1 MAAQPLE
8 VEKRIRAPLAPVL
21 QFPCFSHPDG
31 HIGTGLA
38 AGLVVQGGA
47 FAGHGQVQVD
57 TVQQRPGQLVAV
69 PCDLLGAAPA
79 AACGVAQ
86 VAARAGVHGHVL

>member
-86 VAARAGVHGHVL
+86 VAGAVRVTW